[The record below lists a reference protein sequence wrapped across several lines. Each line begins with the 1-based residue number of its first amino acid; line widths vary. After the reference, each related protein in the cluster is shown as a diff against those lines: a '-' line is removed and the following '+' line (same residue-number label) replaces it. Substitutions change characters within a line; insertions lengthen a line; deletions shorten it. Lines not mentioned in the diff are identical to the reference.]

1 MKLDERLEHMAAA
14 DKTGFYAYHVAGH
27 HATPLDLV
35 PVSDACLGAWRG
47 HHTHA
52 VAAGNV
58 AVAG

>member
-1 MKLDERLEHMAAA
+1 MKLDERLEHIAAA

-35 PVSDACLGAWRG
+35 PVSDACLGA
-47 HHTHA
+47 HTPA